1 MACCLL
7 IAVSPTQAQDAVP
20 AAAGPA
26 MSEGPGYRLPKSR
39 DPEPQSA
46 PGLSVFRNN
55 RIPGGIGLV
64 PGATEPPVWLGYAGG
79 MRGVASGLTLNT
91 TLSAGMFGG
100 NDGVNAD
107 FQRAHLGITENYT
120 IFRGGVDFRQAFRN
134 DWQGRIA
141 LSGQYADALAPWQHG
156 VGGSGAG
163 GIESVRGYQLR
174 EFADDKGYVSQLELY
189 TPDFATSLGMGDK
202 WRSRVV
208 GFYDFGEVWRNNG
221 LPGDRSSAM
230 LASTGLGLRLAYGRS
245 ISLHFDLAQPLRAYN
260 ARQFDSQRLNAGVLI
275 SY

>member
-1 MACCLL
+1 M
-7 IAVSPTQAQDAVP
+7 
-20 AAAGPA
+20 
-26 MSEGPGYRLPKSR
+26 
-39 DPEPQSA
+39 
-46 PGLSVFRNN
+46 
-55 RIPGGIGLV
+55 
-64 PGATEPPVWLGYAGG
+64 PGATAQSVWLGHTSGA
-79 MRGVASGLTLNT
+79 RGAASGFSLNT
-91 TLSAGMFGG
+91 ALSAGRFGD
-100 NDGVNAD
+100 NDAGNAD
-107 FQRAHLGITENYT
+107 VQRMRLGINENYT

-163 GIESVRGYQLR
+163 GIESVRGYLLR

-189 TPDFATSLGMGDK
+189 TPDFANSLGMGDK

-245 ISLHFDLAQPLRAYN
+245 INLHFDLAQPLRAYN